1 MSRGRVFVLFLFFV
15 FCFFFARAL
24 MQFVSRLTAISQ
36 SGHDDDAALLFTGF
50 HPSGTAGRRLPGFT
64 VIADGWFVQQGMP
77 SADFSVFRFGSTRS
91 SQT

>member
-1 MSRGRVFVLFLFFV
+1 
-15 FCFFFARAL
+15 

-91 SQT
+91 SQS